1 MIGDGAVDDDH
12 ECVGGWM
19 YVSERYATHLA
30 EETVH
35 ANTVPKQAIV
45 AAFRN
50 SVYPCTVC
58 RPDLFYRWAG
68 GHLAAG
74 HNRSECVECSE
85 RQSGKRAP
93 RQSAGAQSMT
103 PDLPPPPGD
112 AHDPDRWQQRAD
124 LA

>member
-1 MIGDGAVDDDH
+1 MDDH
-12 ECVGGWM
+12 DCAGGWV
-19 YVSERYATHLA
+19 YVSERYAEYRA
-30 EETVH
+30 EDVARADE
-35 ANTVPKQAIV
+35 VPKQAIV

-68 GHLAAG
+68 GHLAVD

-85 RQSGKRAP
+85 RRVGKRAP
-93 RQSAGAQSMT
+93 RSATIVHST
-103 PDLPPPPGD
+103 VPDMPPPPDD
-112 AHDPDRWQQRAD
+112 AYDPDRWQQRAD